1 MNNYNNEILEIIPN
15 YIRRIV
21 NELNK
26 SNNNEITDLDYNISR
41 TEETSISNY
50 LSHGVDSFFLFNYVY
65 KFREQDF
72 TFDLKVPCEVAGVFV
87 INGKITIPYNE
98 LVTDFRMKLHK
109 GILKIDNKRSVS
121 IDRNGDY
128 ILQVGDLTFNLS
140 KPDQYSQIP
149 TEYLELD
156 EELQKVAKSKVLYSP
171 RLIDTVLCH
180 ELMVYGENQGKFSDL
195 TDVTIQSTATYIQGR
210 LNKDFFSIMNS
221 IRYRFKGGNRS
232 QVGQIYVG
240 ELNNMIYRYFST
252 NGRMFNYFTN
262 VTNPLTLQS
271 LSSQVKV
278 PYGQSLNASIFDVID
293 VVDTPIN
300 NNINKINYLNRNVQL
315 RDGDIHIQVYDMKH
329 NPVWLKKLDYL
340 TNYILMSDCWD
351 YKNWRLKP
359 EYVGKELP
367 AKLGKYQTYIDD
379 LSEAEYV
386 ELEPNKRT
394 SVTTNVVPMVNK
406 SELGRMA
413 MGTSMVKQGVNLINA
428 EEPLVT
434 TEDLTDLIRLNPLI
448 ITSDISGE
456 VTSVT
461 RNSVTIKGK
470 SGSRTYKIPMALQSY
485 TGNLVPFIA
494 VCEVGQQVEEGEI
507 IISPSNLT
515 KNSVKYGINAIA
527 AFNAYF
533 GYNSDDSVVISESFA
548 ERIASVYTHKQVI
561 SIRNVESI
569 RFIQKPGNLVNAN
582 DVLVDYTVVQSK
594 GQYGD
599 LLVKPATVE
608 NILHKVAMNN
618 LVDAFLFDVN
628 IKIGNQVNLSDES
641 YDVIE
646 EVNMD
651 IDLGEY
657 ENQVPLL
664 SSNELEAQPNEVKI
678 EFSFLMKRKA
688 VVGDKLTNRYGNK
701 GEIAKIVPDSEMIR
715 TKDGLVADIC
725 FSRESLPARKNISQI
740 YELYLGQIS
749 MELWK
754 LWNKSEEDKVR
765 AVGCYNTLFKT
776 EYSTD
781 EFKELVRKQGK
792 SAFNAKVGSYSEF
805 TAEDVLDAVAELGL
819 NISQEAYIKGRK
831 VAKPVL
837 FGPMYIIK
845 LPYLP
850 EDTLSITTSKKLLGS
865 IGPEL
870 GLGKYRGEGQKHGE
884 MESTALAV
892 NSPELLEYFKSAAGV
907 EGNISRLYF
916 DFLDIGI
923 DIMGIATKSIED
935 RSQLTERQVL
945 DLREHFDK

>member
-15 YIRRIV
+15 YIQRIV
-21 NELNK
+21 NDLNR
-26 SNNNEITDLDYNISR
+26 SNNNEITNLDYAVSR

-50 LSHGVDSFFLFNYVY
+50 LSHNADSYFLLNYSY
-65 KFREQDF
+65 KFRDHDF
-72 TFDLKVPCEVAGVFV
+72 AFTLKVPCEVAGVFV

-109 GILKIDNKRSVS
+109 GVLKIDNKRSVS
-121 IDRNGDY
+121 LDRSGHY
-128 ILQVGDLTFNLS
+128 ILKVGDLEFNMS
-140 KPDQYSQIP
+140 DPEQYAQIP

-156 EELQKVAKSKVLYSP
+156 EELQKVAKSKVLGCP
-171 RLIDTVLCH
+171 KLIDTVLCN
-180 ELMVYGENQGKFSDL
+180 ELMKYGEKQGKFSDL
-195 TDVTIQSTATYIQGR
+195 TDITIQSTASYIQTR

-221 IRYRFKGGNRS
+221 IRYKFKGGNRS

-278 PYGQSLNASIFDVID
+278 PYGQSLNASVFDVID

-315 RDGDIHIQVYDMKH
+315 RDGDIHIQVYDMNH
-329 NPVWLKKLDYL
+329 NLVWLKKLDYL

-359 EYVGKELP
+359 EYKGEELP
-367 AKLGKYQTYIDD
+367 VKLGKYQTTIDD
-379 LSEAEYV
+379 LSEASYV

-394 SVTTNVVPMVNK
+394 SVTTSVVPMVNK

-434 TEDLTDLIRLNPLI
+434 TEDLTELIRLNPLI
-448 ITSDISGE
+448 ITADEDGE
-456 VTSVT
+456 VVSVT
-461 RNSVTIKGK
+461 RTAVVIKGDK
-470 SGSRTYKIPMALQSY
+470 GSKTYRIPMALQSY
-485 TGNLVPFIA
+485 TGNLVPFIP
-494 VCEVGQQVEEGEI
+494 VCEVGQNVEKGEI

-561 SIRNVESI
+561 SIKNVESI
-569 RFIQKPGNLVNAN
+569 RFIRKPGSLVNAN
-582 DVLVDYTVVQSK
+582 DVLVDYTVAQHK

-618 LVDAFLFDVN
+618 LVDAFLFDVD

-641 YDVIE
+641 YDVID
-646 EVNMD
+646 EVNEN

-664 SSNELEAQPNEVKI
+664 ASSELEAQPNEVKI
-678 EFSFLMKRKA
+678 EFSFMMKRKA

-749 MELWK
+749 MELQR
-754 LWNKSEEDKVR
+754 LWNSSDEDKVR

-776 EYSTD
+776 EYSLD
-781 EFKELVRKQGK
+781 EFKEMVRKLGK
-792 SAFNAKVGSYSEF
+792 SAFSAKVGSYSEF
-805 TAEDVLDAVAELGL
+805 TAEDVIDAIQDLGL
-819 NISQEAYIKGRK
+819 NIKSEAYIKGRK
-831 VAKPVL
+831 ISNDVL

-892 NSPELLEYFKSAAGV
+892 NSPELLEYMKSAAGV

-916 DFLDIGI
+916 DFLDLGI
-923 DIMGIATKSIED
+923 DIMGIATKAIDE
-935 RSQLTERQVL
+935 RSQLTDRQIL
-945 DLREHFDK
+945 ELHEKFN